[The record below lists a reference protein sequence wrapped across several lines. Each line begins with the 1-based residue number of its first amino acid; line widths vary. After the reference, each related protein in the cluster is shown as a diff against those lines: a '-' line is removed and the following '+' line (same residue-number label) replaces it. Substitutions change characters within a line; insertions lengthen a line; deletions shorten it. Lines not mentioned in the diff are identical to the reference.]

1 MRISTPVPKG
11 VLCTIGMSVL
21 SSAFGLHPTRTMCT
35 VPIHEV
41 PTYAHWPSSHPSM
54 VGAPLCAHHT
64 PPINLW
70 QYSTLHLH
78 PCTCSETG
86 CTATFGHAWRNFYHK
101 PALVAPFIL
110 WLEYLLCA
118 HHTHFPIFQLL
129 GTHVDPLF
137 CQPGPF
143 TACAPL
149 HTSAHLCTPSCTPM
163 HLRTP
168 LHTFVLHLFWACH
181 PYLTFLTSYPLLATM
196 GNP

>member
-1 MRISTPVPKG
+1 MASRYSIFKASLLGSCWSDDKYS
-11 VLCTIGMSVL
+11 C
-21 SSAFGLHPTRTMCT
+21 SSASHCGQSMSLSNSGKRPLIACRSFMHPLEAPSCLVGALTMC
-35 VPIHEV
+35 P
-41 PTYAHWPSSHPSM
+41 P
-54 VGAPLCAHHT
+54 

-70 QYSTLHLH
+70 QHSTLHPHLH
-78 PCTCSETG
+78 THSEPG
-86 CTATFGHAWRNFYHK
+86 CTATFGCAHPSMFPIAWRNFHHK

-143 TACAPL
+143 TACTPPRTPFCAPL
-149 HTSAHLCTPSCTPM
+149 HTPA

-168 LHTFVLHLFWACH
+168 LHTFVLHLSWACH
-181 PYLTFLTSYPLLATM
+181 PYLTFL
-196 GNP
+196 